1 MGAAYVWFHIFPAID
16 TRSQAYDKNMASSEP
31 PFKSKALD
39 EAALW
44 IVIGLLLAL
53 GVAWEAYPRIYIHY
67 YYSPHGTGSS
77 SSWANESF
85 GPSPI
90 VRYFFYACLI
100 GFAGFAQLH
109 FSQWFQRDVPKGLL
123 RAFLFA
129 CFVML
134 AGMWTFALANRF
146 WTVQFHPGAL
156 QQVERTMHM
165 GGTVAV
171 LGLWSS
177 LAAALLNLAYGL
189 VRKRRA

>member
-1 MGAAYVWFHIFPAID
+1 MTKNDIPMLAAAVPP
-16 TRSQAYDKNMASSEP
+16 RSRTIE
-31 PFKSKALD
+31 
-39 EAALW
+39 EVALW

-100 GFAGFAQLH
+100 GFAGFAQLR
-109 FSQWFQRDVPKGLL
+109 FSQWIQRDISNTLL
-123 RAFLFA
+123 KVFFSASFLM
-129 CFVML
+129 VG
-134 AGMWTFALANRF
+134 GMWTFALANRF

-156 QQVERTMHM
+156 QEVERTMHL

-177 LAAALLNLAYGL
+177 LAAALLNLGYGL